1 MTKTITTKA
10 QKQEWERFF
19 ISGSIL
25 KVQEAGEK
33 VVLASSIVTA
43 VDKDGTDVSTSFL
56 DQTSKKLD
64 TDPKSSCSTDT
75 DNMLSVRVQAGDE
88 SASPYRVTFRMVT
101 TLGNRY
107 EADMRVGVNEIQ

>member
-25 KVQEAGEK
+25 NVQDPGEK
-33 VVLASSIVTA
+33 VVLASSTVVA
-43 VDKDGTDVSTSFL
+43 VDSEGTDVSASFL
-56 DQTSKKLD
+56 DQTSLKLD
-64 TDPKSSCSTDT
+64 TDPKSCSTDT
-75 DNMLSVRVQAGDE
+75 NNMLSVRVQAGDE
-88 SASPYRVTFRMVT
+88 TVSPYRVTFKMVT

>member
-25 KVQEAGEK
+25 NVQETGEK
-33 VVLASSIVTA
+33 VVLASSTVSA

-64 TDPKSSCSTDT
+64 TDPKSCNNDT
-75 DNMLSVRVQAGDE
+75 DNMLSVRVQSGDE
-88 SASPYRVTFRMVT
+88 DVSPYRVTFRMVT

-107 EADMRVGVNEIQ
+107 EADMRVGVNEVQ